1 MTATHSFPE
10 DAAPARKRNGRV
22 WRFMVVTHR
31 YLGVA
36 VALLMLVWFLSGI
49 VMMYVPYPQRSETE
63 RVSALPEI
71 SWAACCDFS
80 AIALSDDDA
89 VTRAQLENVAGQPIL
104 RVRSP
109 FRPDI
114 IANLGQGQS
123 LEIGIDTAR
132 KIGEDSAARLLGG
145 ANIISAELI
154 EYDQWTVGDNGAGRR
169 PVYRLGFDDPA
180 TTRLYVSAVTGEVI
194 VWTTRGQRFGNWFGA
209 IPHWLYFSALRSNG
223 PVWLQIIIWT
233 SILGIFLTVI
243 GLYLGIM
250 RFRVSKTGRLSPY
263 AGWYY
268 WHHLIG
274 LVFGIVTLTW
284 VASGLFSMNPWGFL
298 ESGPDNA
305 LERLAG
311 PEQNWSN
318 VRSSIESLQT
328 RNMDGLVSLT
338 TLPFD
343 GRLFWLARFED
354 GRVLRLDEYGNPQN
368 TSSDELSTAA
378 QRLAGENAI
387 ESAVLSETEDAYY
400 FRFQGFAER
409 EPQILPVYRVIVADD
424 EHTIYYLDPS
434 NGRLVARFDSA
445 RRGYRW
451 LFDGLHR
458 IDFFAWLR
466 VRPLWDFIVLFL
478 MIGGTAGVGTGVYLA
493 FRRIKLDIE
502 QIFRRRKRARKSAPL
517 P

>member
-1 MTATHSFPE
+1 MTATHSFPDE
-10 DAAPARKRNGRV
+10 AAPAPKRKGAL
-22 WRFMVVTHR
+22 WQAMVVTHR

-36 VALLMLVWFLSGI
+36 IALLMLVWFLSGI

-63 RVSALPEI
+63 RVSALPQI

-80 AIALSDDDA
+80 GVAMADNDTLA
-89 VTRAQLENVAGQPIL
+89 RAQLENVAGRPIL
-104 RVRSP
+104 RIR
-109 FRPDI
+109 RPPRADI
-114 IANLGQGQS
+114 IADLQQGQS
-123 LEIGIDTAR
+123 LVIGNDTAR
-132 KIGEDSAARLLGG
+132 QVGADSAARILGG

-154 EYDQWTVGDNGAGRR
+154 DYDQWTVGDNGAGRR
-169 PVYRLGFDDPA
+169 PVYRLAFDDPNHM
-180 TTRLYVSAVTGEVI
+180 RLYVSAITGEVI

-223 PVWLQIIIWT
+223 PLWLQIIIWT
-233 SILGIFLTVI
+233 SVLGIFLTLI
-243 GLYLGIM
+243 GLYLGIT

-268 WHHLIG
+268 WHHIIG

-298 ESGPDNA
+298 ESRPDNA
-305 LERLAG
+305 AERLAG
-311 PEQNWSN
+311 PPQNWSSI
-318 VRSSIESLQT
+318 RSSLEALEA
-328 RNMDGLVSLT
+328 NPMDGVVSLT
-338 TLPFD
+338 TQPFD

-354 GRVLRLDEYGNPQN
+354 GNVLRLDENGNVQDA
-368 TSSDELSTAA
+368 SSDELAA
-378 QRLAGENAI
+378 AARLLAGENAI
-387 ESAVLSETEDAYY
+387 ESAALSESEDSYY

-409 EPQILPVYRVIVADD
+409 EPLILPVYRVIVEDD
-424 EHTIYYLDPS
+424 EHTSYYLDPS
-434 NGRLVARFDSA
+434 NTRLLARFDSA

-458 IDFFAWLR
+458 FDFFAWLR
-466 VRPLWDFIVLFL
+466 IRPLWDFIVLFL

-493 FRRIKLDIE
+493 FRRIKLDIDQVFKRRTPE
-502 QIFRRRKRARKSAPL
+502 QKSAPL